1 MTSPGPQPLD
11 YDKILDYLLK
21 SESLQRAIES
31 KVASNDLVD
40 EYEKRLSE
48 RYQQILAT
56 LKDQEDWSDRARD
69 LEDLKSRFDEKLA
82 LDEKFQSELEKK
94 LKNIEEMDLN
104 NNAKGEEELSK
115 LQKKSEELKTLL
127 ERLKSERLKELTE
140 AKAESLKFT
149 QSQLSM
155 RAEIETLESQLSE
168 LSGQI
173 RSCCSKNVPDLDA
186 LGAEV
191 LKKQVEQGFWVT
203 KEDLEAMMNKVKAEV
218 VGEVNEK
225 AEGFLLDQV
234 YRHLRNATIEARN
247 R

>member
-1 MTSPGPQPLD
+1 MKSQQNRIELVTSPGPQPLD

-31 KVASNDLVD
+31 KVANNDLVD

-94 LKNIEEMDLN
+94 LKNIEELDLN
-104 NNAKGEEELSK
+104 NNAKGEEEVSK

-127 ERLKSERLKELTE
+127 EKLKSERLKELTE

-155 RAEIETLESQLSE
+155 RAEIESLESQISK

-173 RSCCSKNVPDLDA
+173 RS
-186 LGAEV
+186 G
-191 LKKQVEQGFWVT
+191 Q
-203 KEDLEAMMNKVKAEV
+203 
-218 VGEVNEK
+218 
-225 AEGFLLDQV
+225 
-234 YRHLRNATIEARN
+234 
-247 R
+247 